1 MNLKQKLSSRKFWA
15 AIIAVVISVLV
26 AFGADSGTQEKVTG
40 VITSCGALICYIF
53 AESTTDKAAVNSKQE
68 NNDIKKE
75 GD

>member
-53 AESTTDKAAVNSKQE
+53 AESSTDKAAASLKQE
-68 NNDIKKE
+68 SSEKKE